1 MNSKQRA
8 TLAAV
13 FKDPAPASINWSDI
27 ESMVHACGAEISEG
41 KGSRVRVYLNGVRAV
56 FHRPHPR
63 KEANRSTVR
72 SVQRFLGEAGI
83 RPKEG

>member
-13 FKDPAPASINWSDI
+13 FKGPAPASITWSDI
-27 ESMVHACGAEISEG
+27 ESMLHACGAEISEG

-56 FHRPHPR
+56 FHRLHPR

-83 RPKEG
+83 GPKEG